1 MNYYE
6 IAAFLVV
13 ISAVFGYINEK
24 YLKLPTTIGLM
35 LIAIVFTLI
44 VIVSSYIDPFLFDQQ
59 KQFIQGIDFSE
70 VLLDVMLSFMLFAGA
85 MHTNF
90 EQLKIQRRP
99 VLGFAFIGTLISTLL
114 VGGFTYIVFHL
125 LGFSVDF
132 IYTLL
137 FGALI
142 SPTDPIAV
150 LGILKKIGINK
161 KIETI
166 IVGES
171 LFNDGI
177 GVVIF
182 LTIYKIASH
191 GLAGTKTLDVLKL
204 FGIEVFGGIALGLF
218 LGWIAYKMMKE
229 IDNFDTEVM
238 VTLALVM
245 GGSLLAHKIHVSAP
259 LTMVTAGLVIGND
272 TVRNNAMSEITE
284 AYVDKFWELIDV
296 LLNTVLFVMIGMELL
311 VISFK
316 LQYVVA
322 GLISIVI
329 VLVSRYLSVK
339 PLLSYFQRKFRFIPK
354 TDWIM
359 TWGGLRGGISIALSL
374 SLPKDMY
381 RDLFLVM
388 TYMVVVFSIII
399 QGLTLPKFIQKVQ
412 PDQNHGIN

>member
-150 LGILKKIGINK
+150 LGILKKIGVNK

-359 TWGGLRGGISIALSL
+359 TWGGLRGGISIALAL

-399 QGLTLPKFIQKVQ
+399 QGLTLPRFIQKVQ